1 MEERLGIISDT
12 HGNLRAWQAALAV
25 WGEVDMILHAGD
37 VLYHGPKNPLPEGY
51 GPRELAEAMN
61 ASPVPLLFAQGN
73 CDAEEDARVLRW
85 PLDTRTAVLWWRG
98 MLVLMRHGENFSAFR
113 DLALRCGARLAVSG
127 HTHVGSVV
135 REEGTIFLNPGSASL
150 PKGRD
155 PASCAIADGEG
166 ISILTLEGTLL
177 HHEPWNL

>member
-1 MEERLGIISDT
+1 VSDERDSLPMLSVDELEALWRVAWPMASGACRSTIKRLKCGLG
-12 HGNLRAWQAALAV
+12 GF
-25 WGEVDMILHAGD
+25 
-37 VLYHGPKNPLPEGY
+37 Y
-51 GPRELAEAMN
+51 
-61 ASPVPLLFAQGN
+61 
-73 CDAEEDARVLRW
+73 DADDFQQDAFL
-85 PLDTRTAVLWWRG
+85 
-98 MLVLMRHGENFSAFR
+98 AFR

-177 HHEPWNL
+177 HREPWNL